1 MDCGRMRLI
10 LGEYVC
16 PATPCWQMQ
25 QEELAGKLLGTVD
38 RLAEETLK

>member
-1 MDCGRMRLI
+1 MRLI

-16 PATPCWQMQ
+16 PATRCRQIQQ
-25 QEELAGKLLGTVD
+25 QEEPAGKLLGTVG